1 MTYNLPPGVSVYDNH
16 INPPRDKPKRIKRI
30 RSHTGHAQ
38 FLSECEDAGTMPRRN
53 DIPSPYAY
61 SPEWPVY
68 LWRGRRVLIR
78 ETSHK
83 CFDVFEAQS

>member
-1 MTYNLPPGVSVYDNH
+1 MTPKALKT
-16 INPPRDKPKRIKRI
+16 IN
-30 RSHTGHAQ
+30 SHAGHAR
-38 FLSECEDAGTMPRRN
+38 FLATLEPDEDGCAKVIREIPRRN

-68 LWRGRRVLIR
+68 SLDGREVIIR

-83 CFDVFEAQS
+83 KFQVFAVDSLK